1 MCIAHLLG
9 LTADRIKT
17 LRDKDLEGEIT
28 SQMDNRYNHA
38 FNLVFKVLIFETY
51 F

>member
-1 MCIAHLLG
+1 MCIAYPLG

-17 LRDKDLEGEIT
+17 LSDKDLEGEIT

-38 FNLVFKVLIFETY
+38 INFVFKVLIF
-51 F
+51 